1 VRLIWGV
8 QGGRGS
14 SEQEVPQ
21 RRKPTSRERRW
32 WHRGAAE
39 GAGNGVEGAHSVG
52 DGGFGEGSEWQSV
65 VAQRQ
70 WWHGGATEGAG
81 NGVEGAHSVGD
92 GGFGEGPERQST
104 VTSIAA
110 QLWQSGSGGR
120 KGVAPRGGVLLL

>member
-39 GAGNGVEGAHSVG
+39 GAS
-52 DGGFGEGSEWQSV
+52 
-65 VAQRQ
+65 
-70 WWHGGATEGAG
+70 

-120 KGVAPRGGVLLL
+120 KGVAPRGGGCSFSSSQRWLAMVVRVAAGAGAALKLWGW